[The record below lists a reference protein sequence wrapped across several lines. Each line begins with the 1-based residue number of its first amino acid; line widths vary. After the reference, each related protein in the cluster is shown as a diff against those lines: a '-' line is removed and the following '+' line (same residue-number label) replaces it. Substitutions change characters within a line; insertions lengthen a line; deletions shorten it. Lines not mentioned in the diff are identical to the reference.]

1 MHAERDEAPPVVV
14 VLDDRDT
21 WRAAVAETRLRGWTV
36 HDDGGAAAPGPT
48 VVAGDVSSSE
58 DAACAVRRVLEGGGL
73 VVLAP
78 GSEGFTH
85 DLCDD
90 LRHLGPLDVRT
101 TPVEEPD
108 PLGVEE
114 RRILELL
121 ATGMPLARVAEDV
134 GMSRRT
140 IARRLAHIR
149 DALGVDTTA
158 EAIHAALGS

>member
-14 VLDDRDT
+14 VRADPGTR
-21 WRAAVAETRLRGWTV
+21 RAAGAEPPRPGGAGPA
-36 HDDGGAAAPGPT
+36 DGGAAAPRPPGG
-48 VVAGDVSSSE
+48 AGDVSSSE